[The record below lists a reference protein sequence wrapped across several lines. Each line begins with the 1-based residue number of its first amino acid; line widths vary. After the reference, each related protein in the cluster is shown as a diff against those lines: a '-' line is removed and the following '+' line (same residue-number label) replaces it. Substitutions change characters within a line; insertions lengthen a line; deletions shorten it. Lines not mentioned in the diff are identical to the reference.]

1 MYTTNTPCSGGRGG
15 RALLVVPTN
24 VLRNWSEELGKWLPQ
39 STDEDRPY
47 SALKASGQHIFVVS
61 S

>member
-1 MYTTNTPCSGGRGG
+1 M
-15 RALLVVPTN
+15 VVPTN